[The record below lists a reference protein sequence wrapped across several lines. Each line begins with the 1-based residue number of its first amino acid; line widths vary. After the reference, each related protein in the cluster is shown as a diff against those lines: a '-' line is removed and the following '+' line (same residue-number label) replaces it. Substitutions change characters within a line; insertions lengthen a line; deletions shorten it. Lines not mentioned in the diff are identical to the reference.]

1 MDANSVLADTRTRQG
16 LLLGHLKRPLAVA
29 HAVHQLNVAPVVPQ
43 AGTMRDERKATAE
56 VEGFLKQASKFSVS
70 FGGQRSIQLSYGRLS
85 VLNRRNG
92 LKRQRAVNGRSNAK
106 TL

>member
-43 AGTMRDERKATAE
+43 AGTMRDERKATAD

-70 FGGQRSIQLSYGRLS
+70 FGGQRSI
-85 VLNRRNG
+85 
-92 LKRQRAVNGRSNAK
+92 
-106 TL
+106 